1 MTYRPS
7 ALVLAVLLAA
17 TPAAAQTVA
26 PPFEADLLRFSEI
39 LGAVAYLDAL
49 CGEPDAE
56 TWRQKMQQLIT
67 AQRMTPEDRRRY
79 VDAYN
84 RGHRTFASVHRQCT
98 EQTRFVLQAYLTEGA
113 TITARLD
120 ERFGRGPGSG
130 ANASSEPRLPG
141 N

>member
-1 MTYRPS
+1 MTLRP
-7 ALVLAVLLAA
+7 ATLVLAALIAA
-17 TPAAAQTVA
+17 GPAGAQTAA

-49 CGEPDAE
+49 CGEADAA
-56 TWRQKMQQLIT
+56 TWRQQMQKLIT

-84 RGHRTFASVHRQCT
+84 RGHRTFAAVHRQCT
-98 EQTRFVLQAYLTEGA
+98 DQTRFVMQTYLAEGA

-120 ERFGRGPGSG
+120 ERFGQGPRGSG
-130 ANASSEPRLPG
+130 SEASEPRLPG